1 MTWKTVRWYL
11 LNIVMFLVMLAGVRF
26 ENQLCMNTL
35 VFLVSVNFISHLI
48 IFFANNTELYE
59 RVRKKGFP
67 VSENVN
73 IIYSFLFFCVLAAYG
88 HFWLA
93 GMEVFSFAIQHG
105 IYFPPTTAE
114 IEQ

>member
-11 LNIVMFLVMLAGVRF
+11 LNIVMFLVMIAGVKNG
-26 ENQLCMNTL
+26 NQLCMNTL
-35 VFLVSVNFISHLI
+35 VFLVSVSFICHLI
-48 IFFANNTELYE
+48 IFFANNADFDESL
-59 RVRKKGFP
+59 RKKGFP

-73 IIYSFLFFCVLAAYG
+73 IIYSFLVFCVLAAYG

-93 GMEVFSFAIQHG
+93 GMEVFSFAIQQV